1 MESSEIDLSEFQ
13 EDNRD
18 DGDGGDDGNDGND
31 QVDAQPRNR
40 TPEPASGI
48 AGAIQSPKFLRFYFI

>member
-18 DGDGGDDGNDGND
+18 DGDDGNDGND
-31 QVDAQPRNR
+31 QGDAQPRNR
-40 TPEPASGI
+40 TPELASGI

>member
-18 DGDGGDDGNDGND
+18 DGDDGNDGND
-31 QVDAQPRNR
+31 QGDAQPRNR

-48 AGAIQSPKFLRFYFI
+48 AGAIQSPKFL